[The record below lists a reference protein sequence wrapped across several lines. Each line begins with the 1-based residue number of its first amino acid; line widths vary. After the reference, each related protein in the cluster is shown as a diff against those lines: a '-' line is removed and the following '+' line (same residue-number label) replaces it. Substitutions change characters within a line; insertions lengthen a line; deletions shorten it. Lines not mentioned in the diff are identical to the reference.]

1 MRAISLKQSLPVA
14 ITMSLM
20 LLIVVVIGLGAAIRR
35 GQIVPPTL
43 NVELGVV
50 RIVGH
55 TTHYRDCP
63 PYRQCPPQSVAPPQA
78 FYVVWIIYKL
88 APEEQPHGKT
98 ARQVLVVPLNPRAPA
113 QE

>member
-1 MRAISLKQSLPVA
+1 MRAVSLNQSLRVA
-14 ITMSLM
+14 VTTSLM
-20 LLIVVVIGLGAAIRR
+20 LLIAVVIGLGAAIRR

-43 NVELGVV
+43 DVELGIV

-88 APEEQPHGKT
+88 APAEQPYGKT
-98 ARQVLVVPLNPRAPA
+98 ARQVLVMPLNPRASA
-113 QE
+113 RE